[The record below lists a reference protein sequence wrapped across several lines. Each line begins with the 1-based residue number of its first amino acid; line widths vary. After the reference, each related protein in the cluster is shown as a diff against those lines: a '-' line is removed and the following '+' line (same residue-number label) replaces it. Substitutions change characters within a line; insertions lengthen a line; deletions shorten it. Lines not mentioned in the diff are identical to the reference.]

1 MEIMTTQRGFV
12 IPYGELSPEALK
24 GLLEEY
30 VSREGT
36 DYGHA
41 TFSLAQKVAAVRRQL
56 ENGRAVIVYDPDTQS
71 CDIKARQDVPPRYP
85 PSR

>member
-1 MEIMTTQRGFV
+1 MNTPTGV
-12 IPYGELSPEALK
+12 VVPYEALSPEAIQ

-41 TFSLAQKVAAVRRQL
+41 TFSLAAKVAAVRRQL
-56 ENGRAVIVYDPDTQS
+56 ETGRAVIVYDPASRS
-71 CDIKARQDVPPRYP
+71 CNIVAREDLGPR
-85 PSR
+85 RTV

>member
-1 MEIMTTQRGFV
+1 MPAQRGLV
-12 IPYGELSPEALK
+12 IPFEELSSEALR

-41 TFSLAQKVAAVRRQL
+41 TFSLAQKVAAVRRLL
-56 ENGRAVIVYDPDTQS
+56 ETGHAVIVFDPDTQS
-71 CDIKARQDVPPRYP
+71 CNITARQDLPADR

>member
-1 MEIMTTQRGFV
+1 MKHMTARQGLI
-12 IPYGELSPEALK
+12 IPYDQLSPAALQ

-41 TFSLAQKVAAVRRQL
+41 TFSLSHKVAAVRQQL
-56 ENGRAVIVYDPDTQS
+56 ETGRAVIVFDPDTQS
-71 CDIKARQDVPPRYP
+71 CNITARQDLPPDR